1 MTVSE
6 AAEMWKISKSTVYK
20 YCKNNFVECEKKN
33 NVWVI
38 SDNHPKPLNIRK
50 QKITQIKIEYFI
62 PKALN
67 SDECVSNNSFSY
79 SKKKFEE
86 ILNQMVD
93 CQLIIKVDNT
103 EFDIP
108 NNYILTPCG
117 ERIIIEKKEK
127 NFENIKRNIKN
138 YICCIRCSDK
148 NRSVK

>member
-50 QKITQIKIEYFI
+50 QKITQINIEYFI
-62 PKALN
+62 LKALN

-117 ERIIIEKKEK
+117 ERIIMEKKEK
-127 NFENIKRNIKN
+127 TLKILNEILKTTFVALDVATKIGA
-138 YICCIRCSDK
+138 
-148 NRSVK
+148 

>member
-62 PKALN
+62 LKAL
-67 SDECVSNNSFSY
+67 
-79 SKKKFEE
+79 
-86 ILNQMVD
+86 
-93 CQLIIKVDNT
+93 KVDNT

-108 NNYILTPCG
+108 NNYILTPLG

-127 NFENIKRNIKN
+127 TLKILNEILKTAFVALDVATKIGA
-138 YICCIRCSDK
+138 
-148 NRSVK
+148 

>member
-38 SDNHPKPLNIRK
+38 NDNHPKPLNIRK

-62 PKALN
+62 LKALN

-79 SKKKFEE
+79 SKNKFEA

-93 CQLIIKVDNT
+93 CQLIIKVENT
-103 EFDIP
+103 KFNIP
-108 NNYILTPCG
+108 TYYIFTPCR
-117 ERIIIEKKEK
+117 E
-127 NFENIKRNIKN
+127 
-138 YICCIRCSDK
+138 
-148 NRSVK
+148 